1 MNNVARVTLTAVSF
15 TMLAGCS
22 TVRTP
27 SPADPLEGFN
37 RSVFAFNEGVDRA
50 VLRPVAKA
58 YVWALPQPVR
68 SSVSNFFSN
77 IGDVPVAA
85 NELLQGNFA
94 AAGESVMRVVINTV
108 FGVGGLFD
116 VASQAKLP
124 KHDADF
130 GTTLGHYGV
139 PPGPYLVLPLLGP
152 STVRDTVGLVPDW
165 YARPTA
171 YIDSWPI
178 TVTLTGIRVISLR
191 ASLLDTTDLLSDAA
205 LDKYSFLRDAYLQ
218 RRQYLIKG
226 PSANLPTYDDPD
238 DDDAPAAGA
247 NAAPVGASAAAPAA
261 PAGASA
267 PALAAPVG
275 GGAGVGGTDAVSNP
289 QPAPAR

>member
-1 MNNVARVTLTAVSF
+1 MNNTLRLTIATASLAVV
-15 TMLAGCS
+15 AGCT
-22 TVRTP
+22 TVRAP
-27 SPADPLEGFN
+27 SPADPFEGFN
-37 RSVFAFNEGVDRA
+37 RGVFAFNEGVDKA

-68 SSVSNFFSN
+68 TSVSNVFSN

-85 NELLQGNFA
+85 NKFLQGDI
-94 AAGESVMRVVINTV
+94 AAGAESLMRVVINTV

-116 VASQAKLP
+116 VATLAKLP
-124 KHDADF
+124 KHQADF

-139 PPGPYLVLPLLGP
+139 PPGPYLMLPLLGP
-152 STVRDTVGLVPDW
+152 STVRDAVALYPDW
-165 YARPTA
+165 YATPTS

-178 TVTLTGIRVISLR
+178 KATLTGVHIVSLR

-226 PSANLPTYDDPD
+226 PNAELPNYDDPEAD
-238 DDDAPAAGA
+238 GD
-247 NAAPVGASAAAPAA
+247 AAAPATGTT
-261 PAGASA
+261 P
-267 PALAAPVG
+267 APVG
-275 GGAGVGGTDAVSNP
+275 GGAGVGGADAITNSPPGNA
-289 QPAPAR
+289 APAR